1 MSIGIQEIILISFMA
16 LVILGP
22 ERLPIVIK
30 NILSFSK
37 KIKRTFNQ
45 IKADLEREVN
55 INEITQE
62 IHNEEIL
69 RELGEP
75 IEQIKKNTD
84 DIEKFFNKKNDT
96 PNIDKENH

>member
-84 DIEKFFNKKNDT
+84 DIENFFNKKNDT
-96 PNIDKENH
+96 TNIDKENH

>member
-1 MSIGIQEIILISFMA
+1 MNIGIQEIILISIIA

-22 ERLPIVIK
+22 ERLPTVIK

-37 KIKRTFNQ
+37 RARRTFNQ
-45 IKADLEREVN
+45 IKADLEKEVN

-62 IHNEEIL
+62 VHNEEIL

-75 IEQIKKNTD
+75 VEQIKKNTN
-84 DIEKFFNKKNDT
+84 DIKKFFNKKHDSSYMN
-96 PNIDKENH
+96 KEND